1 MMKSMVEEVRKK
13 KNSSQMIQLNVSFF
27 GKITDI
33 HTLVVVKLLRMNQ
46 NLLPIPVY
54 SWFSYW

>member
-13 KNSSQMIQLNVSFF
+13 KNLSQMIQLNVSFF